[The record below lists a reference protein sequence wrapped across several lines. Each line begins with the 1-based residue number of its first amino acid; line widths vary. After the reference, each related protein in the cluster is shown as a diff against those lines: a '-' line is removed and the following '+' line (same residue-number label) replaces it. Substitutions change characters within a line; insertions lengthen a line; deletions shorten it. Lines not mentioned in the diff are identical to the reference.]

1 MVPWL
6 KEVLPQRGEVGRG
19 DRGKLEW
26 GVASMLE
33 TTAGEL
39 RQAQGTGDGALMVSS
54 TLTVPL

>member
-6 KEVLPQRGEVGRG
+6 EEALPQRCEVGRG

-39 RQAQGTGDGALMVSS
+39 RQAQGMGDGALMVSS